1 MAPAPA
7 GPPPKRFRLGSTI
20 AALVVVGVAIV
31 GGILVS
37 EAIDDDDG
45 SDDGGAAGDER
56 PGSEHLG
63 QWLVQ
68 VQTFDSSIST
78 ERVQASVDSLAA
90 QDLEVEVLLS
100 DDFASL
106 EPGSWVFYES
116 AWPTAEEAVARC
128 VELGR
133 TDQDCFARLLSDD
146 PADRDQVQFPTD

>member
-1 MAPAPA
+1 MAPAPVE
-7 GPPPKRFRLGSTI
+7 PPRRRFRLGSTL
-20 AALVVVGVAIV
+20 AALAVVGIAIL
-31 GGILVS
+31 GGIVVS
-37 EAIDDDDG
+37 EAISDDDG
-45 SDDGGAAGDER
+45 SGGGGTAGDER

-90 QDLEVEVLLS
+90 EGLEVDVLLS

-116 AWPTAEEAVARC
+116 ALPTADEAVARC

-133 TDQDCFARLLSDD
+133 TEQNCFARLLSDD
-146 PADRDQVQFPTD
+146 PADRDQVQFPPA